1 MVAEM
6 VDLTKQYAD
15 EELVQPAKALGRVA
29 GMGVGAGLLMSIGA
43 FMLSV
48 AAFRALAEYVLPD
61 NPYWSAVGYLIT
73 ALVLVG
79 IAAALVSAASS
90 DDDAE
95 IDPGAG
101 DSATTTEEV

>member
-29 GMGVGAGLLMSIGA
+29 GVGLGAGVLMSIGA
-43 FMLSV
+43 LMLSV

-61 NPYWSAVGYLIT
+61 NPYWSAVGYLVT
-73 ALVLVG
+73 ALMLVG
-79 IAAALVSAASS
+79 LAAAMVNAASP
-90 DDDAE
+90 DE
-95 IDPGAG
+95 EDPVGM
-101 DSATTTEEV
+101 ATETTATTEEV

>member
-29 GMGVGAGLLMSIGA
+29 GVGLGAGVLMSIGA
-43 FMLSV
+43 LMLSV

-61 NPYWSAVGYLIT
+61 NPYWSAVGYLVT
-73 ALVLVG
+73 ALMLVG
-79 IAAALVSAASS
+79 LAAAMVNAASP
-90 DDDAE
+90 DE
-95 IDPGAG
+95 EDPVGTPTETTA
-101 DSATTTEEV
+101 TTEEV